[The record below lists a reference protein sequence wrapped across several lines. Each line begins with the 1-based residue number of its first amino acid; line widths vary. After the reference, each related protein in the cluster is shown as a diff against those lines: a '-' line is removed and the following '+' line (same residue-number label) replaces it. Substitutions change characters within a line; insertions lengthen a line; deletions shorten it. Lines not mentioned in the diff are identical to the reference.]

1 MPRLARTKEAK
12 APKAGARLHPVEVR
26 DGKTYI
32 GARHIR
38 LGRRKDKEDARDRI
52 ARREAAPPVAEQVL
66 PDWKYWNDLTWR
78 GDQGSF
84 PHCVAYS
91 ATHRIENSP
100 TTYPES
106 GPVVDPTVVY
116 ARAQQLDE
124 WPGANYDGT
133 SVRAG
138 AKTMMEKGFISEYQR
153 ITTLQDMID
162 FIRRPSTAGG
172 GPVLIGID
180 WHRGMFSPVYEKDA
194 LGDYRWM
201 IVPSGP
207 VAGGH
212 AVLVNGVNVP
222 RQTFRILNSW
232 GLDWGVEGRASML
245 FAHMSDLLFSQGGDA
260 WRYVEK
266 RPTA

>member
-1 MPRLARTKEAK
+1 MARLARTKEAR
-12 APKAGARLHPVEVR
+12 APKRGARLHPVEVR

-38 LGRRKDKEDARDRI
+38 LGRRKDERDPRDRI
-52 ARREAAPPVAEQVL
+52 ARRAAAPPVAEVL
-66 PDWKYWNDLTWR
+66 PDWKYWGDLTWR
-78 GDQGSF
+78 GDQGAF

-100 TTYPES
+100 TTYPEP
-106 GPVVDPTVVY
+106 GPVVDPVAVY
-116 ARAQQLDE
+116 QRAQQLDE
-124 WPGANYDGT
+124 FPGENYDGT
-133 SVRAG
+133 SVRGG
-138 AKTMMEKGFISEYQR
+138 AKVMLEKGFISEYQR
-153 ITTLQDMID
+153 ITTLQDLID
-162 FIRRPSTAGG
+162 FIRRPRTAGG

-180 WHRGMFSPVYEKDA
+180 WYTDMFSPVYEQDA

-201 IVPSGP
+201 VIPTGS

-222 RQTFRILNSW
+222 RMTFRILNSW
-232 GLDWGVEGRASML
+232 GRDWGVDGRATVR
-245 FAHMSDLLFSQGGDA
+245 FADMDNLVFTQGGDA